1 MVETAYKCKEINL
14 SIYLHPF
21 STCIEFSIRDQDSE
35 SYTIKVSL
43 TFIYYL
49 AADRHICL
57 ACIVTMMKNQSLP
70 TIFESKAMKPL
81 NAVGSEMALWSNIFM

>member
-49 AADRHICL
+49 AADRHYL
-57 ACIVTMMKNQSLP
+57 SGTYSDNDEDP
-70 TIFESKAMKPL
+70 IFSHD
-81 NAVGSEMALWSNIFM
+81 I